1 MIKTLIFWCPY
12 IGNVGTAK
20 AVLESAK
27 SLSQSKNF
35 KCKVINSFGEFDE
48 YKSFLKKN
56 KIEEIKLINNK
67 LIKKL
72 PTEGYFWSRLNYT
85 LIFIFSFFPL
95 LFYLIRNKRD
105 YLFIYLLTSLPLFI
119 VSLFNLKNKI
129 ILRVSGK
136 IKFTIFRKLIFFIS
150 KKKIKRVLIQT
161 LESKKKILKKK
172 IFDRKIL
179 SIIRDPIIDHKKIN
193 FLKKEKIE
201 KKFSQKKYFVSI
213 GRLTHQKNFLFLIQ
227 CLRKILKKEKNY
239 IFVIIGEGQDRKKIE
254 GYIKR
259 FRLFNHIILTGYK
272 KNIFKYL
279 GNSEGLICSSLW
291 EEPGFIIQ
299 EAAACKK
306 IILTSDCYT
315 GPSEFLNHGKNGY
328 VFKNNNQKSF
338 IKNFKKLLKEKKYHK
353 KKIFE
358 NYKKTKLYT
367 CNYFSSEIKKIL
379 N

>member
-85 LIFIFSFFPL
+85 LVFIFSFFPL

-161 LESKKKILKKK
+161 LESKKK
-172 IFDRKIL
+172 
-179 SIIRDPIIDHKKIN
+179 N
-193 FLKKEKIE
+193 F
-201 KKFSQKKYFVSI
+201 
-213 GRLTHQKNFLFLIQ
+213 
-227 CLRKILKKEKNY
+227 KEKN
-239 IFVIIGEGQDRKKIE
+239 I
-254 GYIKR
+254 
-259 FRLFNHIILTGYK
+259 
-272 KNIFKYL
+272 
-279 GNSEGLICSSLW
+279 
-291 EEPGFIIQ
+291 
-299 EAAACKK
+299 
-306 IILTSDCYT
+306 
-315 GPSEFLNHGKNGY
+315 
-328 VFKNNNQKSF
+328 
-338 IKNFKKLLKEKKYHK
+338 
-353 KKIFE
+353 
-358 NYKKTKLYT
+358 
-367 CNYFSSEIKKIL
+367 
-379 N
+379 

>member
-85 LIFIFSFFPL
+85 LVFIFSFFPL

-227 CLRKILKKEKNY
+227 CLRKILKEEKNY

-259 FRLFNHIILTGYK
+259 FRLFNHIILTGHK
-272 KNIFKYL
+272 KNIFKYV